1 MIEIQNMSKQLKHK
15 PVLSDITLTLKEGN
29 IYLLKGHN
37 GCGKTMLLR
46 SICGLLKPDSWKIV
60 YPEDTRFGVIIEN
73 PAFINYET
81 GWQNLTYLASI
92 KHLIGKEQIEE
103 ALSKVNLLDAKD
115 KKVKTYSLGM
125 KQRLAIAQA
134 MMEDPQVLLLDEPFN
149 ALDTENIEAVKQ
161 ILLEEK
167 QKHKIIVVAAHM
179 MESSLEDIFDQVF
192 TMSDGKIVS

>member
-1 MIEIQNMSKQLKHK
+1 MIEICNMSKQLKHK
-15 PVLSDITLTLKEGN
+15 TVLSGINLTFKEGK

-46 SICGLLKPDSWKIV
+46 SICGLIKPDNGEVK
-60 YPEDTRFGVIIEN
+60 YPKVTRFGVIIEN

-81 GWQNLTYLASI
+81 GWQNLTYLAAI

-103 ALSKVNLLDAKD
+103 ALRKVNLLDAKD

-134 MMEDPQVLLLDEPFN
+134 IMEDPQVLLLDEPFN
-149 ALDTENIEAVKQ
+149 ALDAENIEAVKQ

-167 QKHKIIVVAAHM
+167 RRNKIIVVAAHM
-179 MESSLEDIFDQVF
+179 MESSLEDIFDEIY
-192 TMSDGKIVS
+192 TMSDGRMAI

>member
-1 MIEIQNMSKQLKHK
+1 MIEICNMSKQLKYK
-15 PVLSDITLTLKEGN
+15 TVLSDINLTFEEGK

-46 SICGLLKPDSWKIV
+46 SICGLIKPDCGEVK
-60 YPEDTRFGVIIEN
+60 YPKETRFGVIIEN

-81 GWQNLTYLASI
+81 GWQNLTYLAAI

-103 ALSKVNLLDAKD
+103 ALRKVNLLDAKD

-134 MMEDPQVLLLDEPFN
+134 IMEDPQVLLLDEPFN
-149 ALDTENIEAVKQ
+149 ALDAENIEAVKQ

-167 QKHKIIVVAAHM
+167 RRNKIIVVAAHM
-179 MESSLEDIFDQVF
+179 MESSLEDIFDEIY
-192 TMSDGKIVS
+192 TMADGKMAI

>member
-1 MIEIQNMSKQLKHK
+1 MIEICNISKQLKHK
-15 PVLSDITLTLKEGN
+15 TVLSDINLTFEEGK

-46 SICGLLKPDSWKIV
+46 SICGLIKPDSGEVK
-60 YPEDTRFGVIIEN
+60 YPKDMRFGVIIEN

-92 KHLIGKEQIEE
+92 KHLIGKEQIEQ
-103 ALSKVNLLDAKD
+103 ALRKVNLLDAKD

-134 MMEDPQVLLLDEPFN
+134 VMEDPQVLLLDEPFN

-167 QKHKIIVVAAHM
+167 RRNKIIVVAAHM
-179 MESSLEDIFDQVF
+179 MESSLEDIFDEIY
-192 TMSDGKIVS
+192 TMADGKMAI